1 MVQRVEGNG
10 ERRKKTETIKERA
23 IYVYLPSHEM
33 VKDWKKRAK
42 KHGASISKFVI
53 EHVENSLH
61 QEDEPTYKPR
71 GELIKEIGE
80 LRKEIKELQGDNRQ
94 KRIVIERLEHEL
106 RRYRT
111 GIFLEER
118 FEGVRK
124 YDKELIE
131 ILKKRG
137 VVDSNALLREL
148 NIDPREG
155 ELVQALA
162 KQLENLETYGLV
174 SVSKRGWRWQG

>member
-1 MVQRVEGNG
+1 MVQRVEGDG
-10 ERRKKTETIKERA
+10 ERRTKTETIKERA
-23 IYVYLPSHEM
+23 IYVYLPSQEM

-42 KHGASISKFVI
+42 RQGASISKFVI

-61 QEDEPTYKPR
+61 QEEVPTYKPR

-80 LRKEIKELQGDNRQ
+80 LRNEIKELQGDNRQ

-137 VVDSNALLREL
+137 VVDSDALLREL

>member
-1 MVQRVEGNG
+1 
-10 ERRKKTETIKERA
+10 
-23 IYVYLPSHEM
+23 
-33 VKDWKKRAK
+33 
-42 KHGASISKFVI
+42 
-53 EHVENSLH
+53 
-61 QEDEPTYKPR
+61 
-71 GELIKEIGE
+71 
-80 LRKEIKELQGDNRQ
+80 
-94 KRIVIERLEHEL
+94 LEHEL

-137 VVDSNALLREL
+137 VVDSDALLREL

-174 SVSKRGWRWQG
+174 SVSKR